1 MKRCPGCK
9 FPNVDSDVKCFKCG
23 TPLPEETLVEF
34 APSISD
40 EEGQASSNEN
50 LSVESKPEPDPTT
63 PLFDSGSNV
72 INFIRT
78 PTEVPLPI
86 SDEEVS
92 ATSTIP
98 FPQIPPP
105 PTPAPKTSA
114 PSPKAPARI
123 IPKYKVFNVLSLIS
137 KITGVC
143 FGILLIL
150 LGVGILLTFPNIL
163 GVTALVL
170 CVSSGIITLLLSFTI
185 AAVLGWL
192 GDVECNQRKQTELI
206 HHIYHKLP
214 DQ

>member
-9 FPNVDSDVKCFKCG
+9 FPNVDSDLTCFKCG
-23 TPLPEETLVEF
+23 TPLPEETLIEF
-34 APSISD
+34 AASPTD
-40 EEGQASSNEN
+40 EEGQASSNED
-50 LSVESKPEPDPTT
+50 LSTT

-92 ATSTIP
+92 ATSIIS
-98 FPQIPPP
+98 FPQIPPLT
-105 PTPAPKTSA
+105 PTPTPKAAA
-114 PSPKAPARI
+114 PSLGTPARI
-123 IPKYKVFNVLSLIS
+123 IPKYKVFNVLSLIA
-137 KITGVC
+137 KITGVF
-143 FGILLIL
+143 FGILLMF
-150 LGVGILLTFPNIL
+150 LGIGILLTFSNIL

-170 CVSSGIITLLLSFTI
+170 CVSSGVITLLLSFTI

-192 GDVECNQRKQTELI
+192 GDVECNQRKQTELM